1 MNSVNKSAAKPIFG
15 LWQNGCPV
23 LGDIQLQPNVNF
35 PPIGIG
41 MKRGARKSVRKSKG
55 SRRSSLRRQG
65 SAKRRSAS
73 RRRQR
78 GGAGPWTGAYTVG
91 PPLTV
96 GSYAQEIIPTTGC
109 DAAAPSGGFIGVVPR
124 GLPGV
129 GGGRRRRTKGR
140 KQRGGRY
147 TFDLQA
153 GAIGN
158 GPFAAGAQVSSI
170 PCEGGMYNTG
180 PTANLPNPV
189 PMAGGAGPYASTD
202 NASYYAPTAGYGNQT
217 SSWVGSAGA
226 PSLLQIPYEARAM
239 NPACLKTN

>member
-1 MNSVNKSAAKPIFG
+1 
-15 LWQNGCPV
+15 
-23 LGDIQLQPNVNF
+23 
-35 PPIGIG
+35 
-41 MKRGARKSVRKSKG
+41 MKRGMRKSKNT
-55 SRRSSLRRQG
+55 RRSAKRL
-65 SAKRRSAS
+65 SAKRRSAKRHGS
-73 RRRQR
+73 AKRRRQR

-109 DAAAPSGGFIGVVPR
+109 DAAQPPGFVNVVPR

-129 GGGRRRRTKGR
+129 GGSRRRLRRTKGR
-140 KQRGGRY
+140 RQRGGRY

-158 GPFAAGAQVSSI
+158 GPFSAGAQVSSI

-180 PTANLPNPV
+180 PSANLPNPV
-189 PMAGGAGPYASTD
+189 PMTGGAGPYASTD
-202 NASYYAPTAGYGNQT
+202 NASYYAPTAGYANQT

-226 PSLLQIPYEARAM
+226 PSLLQIPYDARSM